1 VHRKPQRRV
10 VLLNT
15 PRVRTSGG
23 LAASD
28 CRGRDAISSP
38 TVARSKLSST
48 QAWHE
53 GCQCRPKQNPPSNG
67 TLGIWLERSPGSP
80 RAKTNQFLEPPATCE
95 AASVTVGQQIRGGSP
110 DQEHHQAH
118 HSGRRHEQHRH
129 RPPPRHDRSVGP
141 RGRGARGPPASTRS
155 RRDQLANAIKRV
167 RTTTLRP
174 LYDRE
179 RPTTTNARWPRI
191 LYRQRIF

>member
-1 VHRKPQRRV
+1 VRRQPQRRI

-15 PRVRTSGG
+15 PRVRTSSG
-23 LAASD
+23 LAASG
-28 CRGRDAISSP
+28 CRGRRAISSR
-38 TVARSKLSST
+38 TVERTKLSST

-53 GCQCRPKQNPPSNG
+53 GCQCRPKQNRCRMAPRASRLSVSG
-67 TLGIWLERSPGSP
+67 GSPG
-80 RAKTNQFLEPPATCE
+80 AKTNQTVEHPAMCE

-118 HSGRRHEQHRH
+118 HSGTGHEQHRH

-141 RGRGARGPPASTRS
+141 RGRRPRSPPGPLASPRS

-167 RTTTLRP
+167 RTIALRS
-174 LYDRE
+174 LYDR
-179 RPTTTNARWPRI
+179 
-191 LYRQRIF
+191 